1 MTAIVFPH
9 VYCNDGII
17 TNLSGYG
24 CIPGNLGLPE
34 KYQPKGDYQQAGDY
48 ALQSEVNKK
57 RDKTDVVF
65 KLFAYQ
71 PYETE
76 LNSVWFF
83 TNDGDGAWRQ
93 GLARNKD
100 GVAGYS
106 NVRSDHSGDIAHT
119 NELLGFGQHW
129 QNVAPQ
135 RQQGVVYH
143 NTTGKPIVVCIGNL
157 YQKVPQGEYAGFGF
171 YVDDVRVASYGGNSV
186 YWVDN
191 LSVIVPSGSS
201 YTLAADNGKIGFN
214 DWAELRG

>member
-1 MTAIVFPH
+1 MPLTGVK
-9 VYCNDGII
+9 D
-17 TNLSGYG
+17 
-24 CIPGNLGLPE
+24 IPGKVGLPE
-34 KYQPKGDYQQAGDY
+34 KYQPKGNYQPAGDY

-57 RDKTDVVF
+57 RDITDVVF

-71 PYETE
+71 PYGTE

-83 TNDGDGAWRQ
+83 SSENNDGWRQ

-100 GVAGYS
+100 GVTGYS

-129 QNVAPQ
+129 QNVASQ
-135 RQQGVVYH
+135 RQFGVVYH

-157 YQKVPQGEYAGFGF
+157 YQKVPQGEFAGFGF

-191 LSVIVPSGSS
+191 LSVIVPPGSS
-201 YTLAADNGKIGFN
+201 YILSADNQKIGFK
-214 DWAELRG
+214 DWAELR